1 MLGIFAI
8 KIRDPSSVE
17 VPSSPQRLSVNRK
30 FWTEKKRSID
40 FSGKIISS
48 EIFFTIPSAKLS
60 LISFKEKT
68 HDQQSRKILS
78 VENMKPNTVA
88 ISPIS
93 SKISLPFPETT
104 VKVKMIPIERSFHS
118 AVYFHPTLSIHRTHT
133 HVKYKASLE
142 NFMLFQAWKEWTE
155 GSIIMYHNGLFVWVG
170 HNFPSPQET
179 FFTNEITE
187 HDYQN
192 HYRNPTLW

>member
-1 MLGIFAI
+1 MGFLRSKFEIHHRSSYHHLLSNCQSIESFGPKRKDQSIFQA
-8 KIRDPSSVE
+8 KSSR
-17 VPSSPQRLSVNRK
+17 PR
-30 FWTEKKRSID
+30 
-40 FSGKIISS
+40 
-48 EIFFTIPSAKLS
+48 IFFTIPSAKLS
-60 LISFKEKT
+60 LISFTKKT
-68 HDQQSRKILS
+68 LDQQSRKILS

-93 SKISLPFPETT
+93 PKISLPFPETT

-118 AVYFHPTLSIHRTHT
+118 AVYFHPTLSIHRTHI
-133 HVKYKASLE
+133 HLKYKASLE

-187 HDYQN
+187 HDY
-192 HYRNPTLW
+192 